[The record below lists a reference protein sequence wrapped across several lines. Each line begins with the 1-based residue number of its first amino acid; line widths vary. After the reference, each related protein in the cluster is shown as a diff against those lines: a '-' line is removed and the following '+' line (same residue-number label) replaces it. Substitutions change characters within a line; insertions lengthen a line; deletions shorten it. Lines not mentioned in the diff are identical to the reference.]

1 MSNTLPVLAIGFAAL
16 GAIMQPSAARA
27 ATSDDELWIET
38 GIKGDIAPGTDFK
51 LELETRRRD
60 GPNEARASSDSA
72 CRIVVATGCGRP

>member
-27 ATSDDELWIET
+27 ATSDAELWIET

-60 GPNEARASSDSA
+60 GPNEYILGAEFNTDVSDA
-72 CRIVVATGCGRP
+72 VALVG